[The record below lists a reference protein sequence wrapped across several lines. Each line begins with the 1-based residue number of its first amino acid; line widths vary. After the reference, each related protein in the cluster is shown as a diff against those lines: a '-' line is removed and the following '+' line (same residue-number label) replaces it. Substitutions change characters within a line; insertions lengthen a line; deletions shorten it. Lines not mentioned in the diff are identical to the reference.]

1 MRGRESSGIYAR
13 GCAVL
18 TSVSLGEPSFAVAPG
33 YGGWDS
39 YHGSGTRC
47 FLRAVVHSPGLLRNT
62 SRTAGRTP
70 AEYMPHTRRIPA
82 ECAPTTCVLYCGASI
97 PARCGIRK
105 HNRAALSD
113 SPAVLC
119 VLGGGWL
126 SVT

>member
-1 MRGRESSGIYAR
+1 MCVAEEYSGIYAH

-39 YHGSGTRC
+39 THGFGTRC
-47 FLRAVVHSPGLLRNT
+47 FLHAVMHSPGLLRNT
-62 SRTAGRTP
+62 VVLRRAP

-82 ECAPTTCVLYCGASI
+82 ECAPITCILYCGACV

-113 SPAVLC
+113 SPAALC